1 MAYNNIDS
9 SESTSDAVEKIQQS
23 VSQTNNN
30 ETQDFNLQDE
40 NEINIYTVLPVYD
53 KKWYK
58 LRHFQKLMWIIFIIS
73 LTSCNT
79 GFDSSLL
86 NSLYTEKDFMN
97 AIGNVKG
104 SILGALT
111 SAYFFGC
118 FLSFFFSAKIN
129 DKFGRKKCLIYCN
142 AIMILGVLVQSIAGA
157 WNRNGYPDDYKKRDV
172 LGVMI
177 AGRVIIG
184 IGSGVIQSSAP
195 ALSRR
200 MIVSAWNPADV
211 PSMALPPCHTLFQ
224 FYVNDGKLSCQ
235 LYQRSADIFLGVPFN
250 IASYALLTSLIAK
263 EVGLEVGDFV
273 HTLGDAHIYSNHVE
287 QIKTQLARTP
297 HAAPQLWL
305 NPDKSSIFDYEMS
318 DIKVTGYDPEP
329 AIKAPVAV

>member
-157 WNRNGYPDDYKKRDV
+157 WNRNGYPDDYKK
-172 LGVMI
+172 
-177 AGRVIIG
+177 
-184 IGSGVIQSSAP
+184 
-195 ALSRR
+195 
-200 MIVSAWNPADV
+200 
-211 PSMALPPCHTLFQ
+211 
-224 FYVNDGKLSCQ
+224 
-235 LYQRSADIFLGVPFN
+235 
-250 IASYALLTSLIAK
+250 
-263 EVGLEVGDFV
+263 
-273 HTLGDAHIYSNHVE
+273 
-287 QIKTQLARTP
+287 
-297 HAAPQLWL
+297 
-305 NPDKSSIFDYEMS
+305 EMFW
-318 DIKVTGYDPEP
+318 V
-329 AIKAPVAV
+329 